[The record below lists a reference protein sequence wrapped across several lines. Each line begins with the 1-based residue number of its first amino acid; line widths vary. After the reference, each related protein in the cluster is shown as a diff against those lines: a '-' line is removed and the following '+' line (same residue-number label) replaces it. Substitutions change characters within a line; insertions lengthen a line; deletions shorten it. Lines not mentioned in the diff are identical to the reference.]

1 MTAAETGLKSALAQE
16 LIRRAEAMGPALA
29 ARAAGAAEAR
39 RIPEETI
46 RDFQEAG
53 FFKVLQP
60 KRWGGYELDPQ
71 VFYAIQMKIA
81 EVCMSSAWVYG
92 VVGVHNWQLALFDK
106 RAQEDVWSKD
116 SSVLISSSYA
126 PVGRVTKV
134 EGGFRLSG
142 HWSFSS
148 GSEHCDWVFLGA
160 VVPEPDAPF
169 DFKNYR
175 TFMVPRSDYKIVDAW
190 KVVGLKATGSQDI
203 VVEDAF
209 VPEYRTHKLVD
220 GFACDNPGNAE
231 NSAPLYRLPFGQV
244 FVRAVCTGSLG
255 AARGAL
261 KAFNEVAQGRTSSAG
276 KMQTD
281 VYAQNVAAEA
291 AAEIRDMERAMY
303 RNFDEMMEKARAGQ
317 PIPVE
322 DRVQYRYDSAIVAD
336 RCAELTGKMLK
347 ACGGR
352 GIFLGHPVL
361 ERHLDVLASQ
371 AHVANNAAMYGK
383 NLGGVQFGLEN
394 TDLNI

>member
-16 LIRRAEAMGPALA
+16 LIKKAEAMAPVLAERTKLA
-29 ARAAGAAEAR
+29 AELRKV
-39 RIPEETI
+39 PEETI
-46 RDFQEAG
+46 NDFQDAG

-71 VFYAIQMKIA
+71 VFYAIQLKIA

-92 VVGVHNWQLALFDK
+92 VVGVHNWQLALFDNQ
-106 RAQEDVWSKD
+106 AQQDVWGD
-116 SSVLISSSYA
+116 DTSVLISSSYA
-126 PVGRVTKV
+126 PVGKVTKV
-134 EGGFRLSG
+134 EGGYRLSG
-142 HWSFSS
+142 RWSFSS
-148 GSEHCDWVFLGA
+148 GCDHCDWVFLGA

-169 DFKNYR
+169 DIRNYR
-175 TFMVPRSDYKIVDAW
+175 TFLVPRADYQIIDTW
-190 KVVGLKATGSQDI
+190 NVVGLKATGSQDI

-209 VPEYRTHKLVD
+209 VPEHRTHKLVD
-220 GFACDNPGNAE
+220 GFACNNPGNAE
-231 NSAPLYRLPFGQV
+231 NTAPLYRLPFGQV

-255 AARGAL
+255 AAKGAL
-261 KAFNEVAQGRTSSAG
+261 KAFAEVAQGRTSMAG

-281 VYAQNVAAEA
+281 PLAQNVAAEVA
-291 AAEIRDMERAMY
+291 ADIRDMERAMY
-303 RNFDEMMEKARAGQ
+303 ANFDAMLELVRAGK

-322 DRVQYRYDSAIVAD
+322 DRAHYRYDSAIVAD

-347 ACGGR
+347 ASGGR

-371 AHVANNAAMYGK
+371 AHVANNVPMYGK
-383 NLGGVQFGLEN
+383 NLGGVLFGLES
-394 TDLNI
+394 TDLNS